1 MNILLVYPRY
11 PETFWSFNNALRF
24 IGKKAAHPPMG
35 LLTVAAMLPAE
46 WKLKL
51 VDLNFSLLKD
61 EDILWADYVFISA
74 MTVQKS
80 SVKSVIARCLK
91 LHRKVVAGGPLFT
104 AEYKQFPEVHHLV
117 LNEAEI
123 ILPKFLHDLEHGCP
137 ESVYQSSRWADLT
150 TSPVPLWNLIN
161 FKNYATMCI
170 QYSRGCPYDCEFCD
184 IMVLY
189 GRVPRTKS
197 PENILWELDAL
208 YERGWRG
215 SIFFT
220 DDNFI
225 GNKKRIKH
233 ELLPAIIHWMKM
245 RRYPFSFNTQASINL
260 ANDDSLIHL
269 MVEAGFNS
277 VFVGIETPDE
287 ESLIECGKLHNTG
300 INLLENVKKLQSSG
314 LQVQGGFIVG
324 FDSDKKDIFARMSK
338 FINESGIVTSMV
350 GLLNAVPNT
359 RLYKRL
365 VKENRIIK
373 EVSGDN
379 TDFSM
384 NFLPKMD
391 FKELIDGYK
400 KLLRDIYKPEVYYN
414 RVRTFLRNYKFEYKY
429 KGSFTISRLRALI
442 MSVYK
447 LGVKPGVRRHFW
459 KLMIWTL
466 IRRPRMIPL
475 AVTLAIY
482 GDNFMRYFEI
492 PV

>member
-1 MNILLVYPRY
+1 MNVLLVYPRY

-35 LLTVAAMLPAE
+35 LLTVAAMLPGE

-51 VDLNFSLLKD
+51 VDLNFSSLKD

-80 SVKSVIARCLK
+80 SVKNIISRCLQ
-91 LHRKVVAGGPLFT
+91 LGRKIVAGGPLFT
-104 AEYKQFPEVHHLV
+104 SEYRQFPGVHHLV

-123 ILPKFLHDLEHGCP
+123 TLPKFLRDMELGCP
-137 ESVYQSSRWADLT
+137 ESVYQSSQWADLT
-150 TSPVPLWNLIN
+150 TSPVPLWDLIN

-184 IMVLY
+184 ITVLY
-189 GRVPRTKS
+189 GRVPRLKP
-197 PENILWELDAL
+197 PENILCELDAL
-208 YERGWRG
+208 YEGGWRG

-245 RRYPFSFNTQASINL
+245 RKYPFSFNTQASINL

-277 VFVGIETPDE
+277 VFIGIETPDE
-287 ESLIECGKLHNTG
+287 KSLIECGKLHNTG

-324 FDSDKKDIFARMSK
+324 FDSDTKDIFARMSQ

-350 GLLNAVPNT
+350 GLLNAMPDT

-373 EVSGDN
+373 EVSGNN

-391 FKELIDGYK
+391 FKELVDGYK
-400 KLLRDIYKPEVYYN
+400 KLLSDIYKPEVYYN
-414 RVRTFLRNYKFEYKY
+414 RVRTFLRNYKFVYKY

-447 LGVKPGVRRHFW
+447 LGIKPGVRKHYW
-459 KLMIWTL
+459 KLMMWTL
-466 IRRPRMIPL
+466 IRRPRQIPL

-482 GDNFMRYFEI
+482 GDHFMQYFEI